1 MKDKF
6 LGKMETL
13 NKDERNIVNLS
24 ACSQTNVAMEKEFD
38 EEWLDNLSNG
48 DTEQGGGGLMGLIR
62 LNGEKASLETR
73 IPRRRRSKFKQ
84 QDKVA
89 V

>member
-48 DTEQGGGGLMGLIR
+48 DTEQGGGGG
-62 LNGEKASLETR
+62 
-73 IPRRRRSKFKQ
+73 
-84 QDKVA
+84 
-89 V
+89 